1 MNTSDKKII
10 YKSIKINQR
19 KQKKKKNTS
28 TLKSVNYTIMPKQK
42 YYPYYLCK

>member
-28 TLKSVNYTIMPKQK
+28 TCVNYTIMPKQK
-42 YYPYYLCK
+42 YYPYYLRK